1 MTQENLSLSLFGYSS
16 TPWSFSELRWRD
28 SRICLV
34 YTGTGSCSTADND
47 DTSAR
52 LGGVGVGGDNT
63 TMVHFII
70 PTIQANESGTWNIT
84 MYRNPTNPEADSRS
98 LSTVVTQAAT
108 VLLSLISGEVES
120 VNSSWV
126 RATPGSSLS
135 LVCQSLHSRPEV
147 TQFLWDLGDHED
159 PGVWANT
166 DYSNVTYYGRDS
178 LCSSAQPCRSGQV
191 SLSNV

>member
-1 MTQENLSLSLFGYSS
+1 M
-16 TPWSFSELRWRD
+16 
-28 SRICLV
+28 
-34 YTGTGSCSTADND
+34 
-47 DTSAR
+47 
-52 LGGVGVGGDNT
+52 
-63 TMVHFII
+63 
-70 PTIQANESGTWNIT
+70 
-84 MYRNPTNPEADSRS
+84 
-98 LSTVVTQAAT
+98 VTQAAM

-166 DYSNVTYYGRDS
+166 DYGNVTYYGRDS

>member
-1 MTQENLSLSLFGYSS
+1 MFGYSS

-28 SRICLV
+28 SRVCLV
-34 YTGTGSCSTADND
+34 YTGTGSCSTVEND
-47 DTSAR
+47 D
-52 LGGVGVGGDNT
+52 
-63 TMVHFII
+63 
-70 PTIQANESGTWNIT
+70 T

-108 VLLSLISGEVES
+108 VLLSLISGEVEA

-147 TQFLWDLGDHED
+147 TQFLWDLGNSED
-159 PGVWANT
+159 PGVWATT